1 MVNAYDPLDA
11 QIDNLALDADRLRK
25 QLFRLKRAVIA
36 YYEQENAKK
45 QREIDFLR
53 EVYGDEVLGTV
64 LKFVEVEVKP

>member
-25 QLFRLKRAVIA
+25 QLFRLKRAVIS

-53 EVYGDEVLGTV
+53 EVYGDEVLGTA
-64 LKFVEVEVKP
+64 LKFLEVEVKP